1 MIMSNQKLLQ
11 KEGMLVNQTWQISDC
26 DRDEVGTRDR
36 LLSVAEQLF
45 AEKGFTHATV
55 QEITGRA
62 GCNIS
67 AINYHFHGKD
77 ELYLEVFRRLL
88 STLKEEGAGML
99 GRFPSGARDGL
110 DLEGL
115 LERFARA
122 FVGPFLEE
130 GTGLRLM
137 KLIMKEREDPHLPQD
152 FFLTEV
158 IEPIRRAMMT
168 NLKRICPHLDDARA
182 DMCLQSI
189 VGQLLYLIHTLEASR
204 GANGPQATSLETD
217 RDVAHI
223 VAFSA
228 AGIRHFLEQSHPC

>member
-77 ELYLEVFRRLL
+77 ELYFEVFRRLL
-88 STLKEEGAGML
+88 ATLKAQGAGIL
-99 GRFPSGARDGL
+99 GAGVPREDDDV
-110 DLEGL
+110 DLESL
-115 LERFARA
+115 VDTFARA

-130 GTGLRLM
+130 GAGRRLM
-137 KLIMKEREDPHLPQD
+137 RLILKEREDPHLPSD

-158 IEPIRRAMMT
+158 LEPIRRVMMAA
-168 NLKRICPHLDDARA
+168 LKGVCPRLDDARA
-182 DMCLQSI
+182 LMCLESI
-189 VGQLLYLIHTLEASR
+189 VGQLVYLLHTLD
-204 GANGPQATSLETD
+204 TSPGKNHGETAFRDTD
-217 RDVAHI
+217 RAVEHI

-228 AGIRHFLEQSHPC
+228 AGIRHFLR